1 MIYGYLTEWMVNENP
16 SFACAVAR
24 HYSIE
29 HGQRKAAAQGELAYL
44 QAAQKVVN
52 RGQPLSPAM
61 LLCFLSA
68 RERAST
74 TDEKYLARLLDA
86 VRLSRKAKPADDKE
100 SPPMIEHIFE
110 AYYFLRKRDGKGS
123 PLPIKA
129 EVKNTAA
136 LIAAFCMEGLT
147 AKLPE
152 YLWRDGRGL
161 TEEQFQRI
169 ERVRKCLIEDKDPDT
184 EKPRDHNWP
193 ERLAA
198 AGLSDLPQKR
208 RGKK

>member
-1 MIYGYLTEWMVNENP
+1 MIYGHIPEWMVKENRA
-16 SFACAVAR
+16 FARAVAR
-24 HYSIE
+24 YYSIE
-29 HGQRKAAAQGELAYL
+29 HGQRKAAARGELAHWQVAEKVADRSPSALLYSL
-44 QAAQKVVN
+44 SVRARMGRAAREGDQDFWHSLHEVG
-52 RGQPLSPAM
+52 R
-61 LLCFLSA
+61 LSA
-68 RERAST
+68 
-74 TDEKYLARLLDA
+74 
-86 VRLSRKAKPADDKE
+86 KPDDGKE
-100 SPPMIEHIFE
+100 PPMIEHIFE
-110 AYYFLRKRDGKGS
+110 AYYFLRKRDAEGS
-123 PLPIKA
+123 PLPSKA

-198 AGLSDLPQKR
+198 AGLSD
-208 RGKK
+208 